1 LGWDRQQNGV
11 VETVHQA
18 ARYLTAVW
26 HPKSNRATLKLTP
39 PHCLLRRLLS
49 GYDHIEAEE
58 HHPGQELLA
67 HQLQAQLL
75 LNLYEGSSLYPVVK
89 DLALDWPLQTLT
101 KVLAHESAEKQK
113 EKREKLKG
121 GGIAKL

>member
-1 LGWDRQQNGV
+1 MLLLVGNGTVQLG
-11 VETVHQA
+11 TVQQA
-18 ARYLTAVW
+18 ASNVTAVRPSGALAKAPNDW
-26 HPKSNRATLKLTP
+26 HSSQNHPASLYI
-39 PHCLLRRLLS
+39 LLL

-58 HHPGQELLA
+58 HHPGQDLLA

-101 KVLAHESAEKQK
+101 KVLAHESPEAQK
-113 EKREKLKG
+113 EKRDKLKG
-121 GGIAKL
+121 G